1 VQEGRKLCAV
11 ARHLRAIHCTAREVR
26 RALQFL
32 AYASQGSAQASEPFA
47 QRIQRHLQSCRVT
60 LRDLTWQTDNGGEFI
75 GELQPDGSRSH
86 FPRALTY
93 FGSREEGAN
102 LHRPSFPIP
111 AKDFPCLEK
120 RTFPTGISDSNEIFP
135 ACYFPYCLS

>member
-1 VQEGRKLCAV
+1 MQQGKKLCAG
-11 ARHLRAIHCTAREVR
+11 ARRLPAIQYTAREVR
-26 RALQFL
+26 SGLQFP
-32 AYASQGSAQASEPFA
+32 AYASQGSAQASGPFA
-47 QRIQRHLQSCRVT
+47 KRIQRHLQSCWVS
-60 LRDLTWQTDNGGEFI
+60 LRDLTWQTDHGGEFI

-93 FGSREEGAN
+93 FGSREEGVN

-111 AKDFPCLEK
+111 AKDFPFLEK
-120 RTFPTGISDSNEIFP
+120 RTFPTGISDSNGIFP